1 MTQREKLYYLIENY
15 HKGNYDAKSFSDQF
29 VIIFSEGVDGYT
41 GKKEKRLCKRFVNLP
56 KDIRLM
62 MKIWLYLLFLFPM
75 TLSENYLTN
84 CIKNILLKSVRN
96 NIEYCN
102 RFIPLNRCVTRAWN

>member
-41 GKKEKRLCKRFVNLP
+41 GKKEKKAMQEVCKLAERYSSYDEDLALSPFFVSDDTFRELFD
-56 KDIRLM
+56 K
-62 MKIWLYLLFLFPM
+62 LY
-75 TLSENYLTN
+75 
-84 CIKNILLKSVRN
+84 K
-96 NIEYCN
+96 EY
-102 RFIPLNRCVTRAWN
+102 FTEIGKEQF